1 MTTRTTPTVNGFTE
15 AEKAELHAFK
25 LKMRERDRAAEPQRD
40 ADVVLAELQT
50 SLGLFSRMRES
61 AYTTRN
67 DVRARIK
74 RNGTSFDARQ
84 WLAIAEA
91 DVRTAE
97 AQIRT
102 ARAAIAEWSKTAER
116 QHKARAARAERERQ
130 LDRAEAKLR
139 GLGLD

>member
-1 MTTRTTPTVNGFTE
+1 MTTHTTPTVNGFTE
-15 AEKAELHAFK
+15 AEKQELRAFK
-25 LKMRERDRAAEPQRD
+25 ATMKQRDRAAEPQRD

-50 SLGLFSRMRES
+50 SLGIFARTRES

-102 ARAAIAEWSKTAER
+102 ARAAIAEWSKIAARQRKAREER
-116 QHKARAARAERERQ
+116 QERERK
-130 LDRAEAKLR
+130 LDAAERKLK